1 MTWKYSNYSKISPN
15 AERHFPFTTPR
26 RYQLETISEI
36 EDAITKGYRYIVLE
50 AGTGSGKSA
59 VAAALSGMFD
69 STYILTITKQLQDQY
84 LRDFANLGFTKVK
97 GRSNFKC
104 KKYSE
109 DGIKQTCEFGR
120 CAVEGYPCR
129 YSLKNH
135 ADGEITRENTC
146 EYYYQKY
153 MGLTSQT
160 TVANYPYMFLE
171 LNYVEDFKKRDLMIL
186 DEAHNIESMI
196 MNQLTLEFDRHDLK
210 EYVNFNLSKE
220 RVDSLNSG
228 DYTDWINF
236 ITEIRNRYE
245 SELSK
250 IEDIDRPYL
259 IEKKMF
265 IKNQIANC
273 SRFLDQFQLNPEM
286 WIFDYDRE
294 FAVAQFKPL
303 KVDSYAYESIFRYAD
318 VCIFMSAT
326 ILDYRLF
333 ARWLGISPDEIY
345 AIRRKSP
352 FDIKRNPI
360 KTCGDYNMSYSH
372 LEKSAPETLDAIN
385 DILNRHKNEK
395 GIIHTVSGQCRDFLV
410 DNIATDRFIFHDVE
424 NRSQVIDEFKD
435 CEKPLVL
442 VSPSVGEGVDLP
454 GDECR
459 FQIIYK
465 IPYPDLGDKQVA
477 MRNALDSKWYEYR
490 TSLAMVQAHGRG
502 MRFEDDY
509 CTTYFIDSRLKGF
522 VRDDASSNNFIPD
535 TFRQAIDGFSDGLEN
550 FNENQTFEESEEL
563 KRKMDL
569 KYDLIEKGNR
579 MLASGES
586 ERAIRFYMDLVD
598 NELFSNDAYCYL
610 KLAEAYDDAYMYDE
624 ETRIIIRF
632 LKSGIYA
639 SDDTV
644 NAFKKRL
651 KRLDGMGYFDY
662 ESDMEELE
670 YEFQNAKKLSKAN
683 LTVTFPSAE
692 KIIEIK
698 KG

>member
-153 MGLTSQT
+153 MGLTSRT

-250 IEDIDRPYL
+250 IEDIDRPHL